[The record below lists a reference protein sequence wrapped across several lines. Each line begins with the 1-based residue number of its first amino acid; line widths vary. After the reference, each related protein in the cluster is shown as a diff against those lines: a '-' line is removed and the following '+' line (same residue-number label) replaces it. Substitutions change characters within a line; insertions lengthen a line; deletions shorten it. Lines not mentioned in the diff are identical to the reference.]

1 MAYFSR
7 RNAFSQSDQPEWG
20 LVMVTSSQHQTY
32 EYDVTAGSSIR
43 LKFCDS
49 LCRILE
55 KSLLFPLSPSP
66 IIESFIQIANPGK
79 TGAASSTSKQDR
91 HSTPQSFFLRQLF
104 GVWGGKRGR
113 GLRLTIRIGVS
124 FYVAA
129 GGPVLNILHYSAART
144 RSKYELQLSARI

>member
-1 MAYFSR
+1 MLSVSQIN
-7 RNAFSQSDQPEWG
+7 RNGGW
-20 LVMVTSSQHQTY
+20 LVTSSQHQTY

-55 KSLLFPLSPSP
+55 KSLLFPLSP
-66 IIESFIQIANPGK
+66 IIESFIQITKARK
-79 TGAASSTSKQDR
+79 TGAASSSTSKQDR

-104 GVWGGKRGR
+104 GVWGGKRGGR

-129 GGPVLNILHYSAART
+129 GGPAVLNILHYSAART